1 MKKIIILII
10 AIILP
15 LVGAFMIGWYG
26 VAVRYEPEKHRCI
39 LLFKNYLNKGV
50 ITSEG
55 RIKTIANLKIIIMMK
70 IHYT

>member
-26 VAVRYEPEKHRCI
+26 IAVRYEPEKNTAVAS
-39 LLFKNYLNKGV
+39 LLKNSN
-50 ITSEG
+50 
-55 RIKTIANLKIIIMMK
+55 TIPADHKCSD
-70 IHYT
+70 